1 MTAYSPKLD
10 KLISDYAIHL
20 EKNVKDAV
28 NPRVPA
34 AASLL
39 RIAFRTVATGDRL
52 LTKIYDELGWDTFEP
67 NPSERARDLAD
78 LADKNGNSK
87 TAASLRQSLA
97 TFDRIAG
104 AAKNN
109 LPEGTGAYKVLREI
123 KKLKLG

>member
-1 MTAYSPKLD
+1 MTANTKLD

-28 NPRVPA
+28 NPRVSS

-52 LTKIYDELGWDTFEP
+52 LTKIYDELGWDKFEA
-67 NPSERARDLAD
+67 NPYERGRELAD
-78 LADKNGNSK
+78 IAEKNGNLA
-87 TAASLRQSLA
+87 TALSLRQSLA
-97 TFDRIAG
+97 TFDKISA
-104 AAKNN
+104 AAKSN

-123 KKLKLG
+123 KKLKIG